1 MRQISD
7 QRNESTGALERA
19 ADWKRADRGATE
31 RNRTEA
37 IRQGE
42 MGKFVINADKCIDCG
57 MCESVCPAGAA
68 QYGE

>member
-1 MRQISD
+1 MAYVINRD
-7 QRNESTGALERA
+7 LC
-19 ADWKRADRGATE
+19 RGCSACAE
-31 RNRTEA
+31 LCPAEA